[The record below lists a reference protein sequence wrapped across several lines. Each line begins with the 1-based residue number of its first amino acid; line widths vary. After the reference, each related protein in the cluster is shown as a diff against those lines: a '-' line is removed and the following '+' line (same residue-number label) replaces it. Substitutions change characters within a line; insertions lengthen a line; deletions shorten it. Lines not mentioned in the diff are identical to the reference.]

1 MRHEEDA
8 EGQVGDQNGREQ
20 DQSAIVKG
28 GSLQLDRVL
37 HDGPRKNSLKV
48 ERLLRWEI
56 AMARVV
62 GREPGFL

>member
-37 HDGPRKNSLKV
+37 HDGPRKKQSQGGAAFAMGNSDGKS
-48 ERLLRWEI
+48 
-56 AMARVV
+56 
-62 GREPGFL
+62 GG